1 MGADSQHF
9 ALAPVV
15 ADGSARWPANDQIY
29 DVMPSTRPQVRR
41 CELEKF
47 GGVLTYVLRLASMP
61 ILKVLT
67 ARALLEAAGFPE
79 SAIVA
84 ALAGGAFAAGHW
96 VLCTPIGDEDVDA
109 RGSKFLKS
117 IRKYVDDDE
126 KRSNFLV
133 MLTAI
138 SRAATQQDYGAVLA
152 NSTVTPKPAHSFS
165 YQNKKHSVLELKQG
179 KKDRI
184 YFFAERFHGRPC
196 IVLLLAHHKKDQTTP
211 KDVCSHCE
219 QAMKNCLATA
229 SNVEIK

>member
-1 MGADSQHF
+1 
-9 ALAPVV
+9 
-15 ADGSARWPANDQIY
+15 
-29 DVMPSTRPQVRR
+29 
-41 CELEKF
+41 
-47 GGVLTYVLRLASMP
+47 MP

-67 ARALLEAAGFPE
+67 ARALLGAAGFPE
-79 SAIVA
+79 DLVVTF
-84 ALAGGAFAAGHW
+84 LAGGFEAQGHW
-96 VLCTPIGDEDVDA
+96 VLCTPIGDEDLDA
-109 RGSKFLKS
+109 QGSKLLRS

-184 YFFAERFHGRPC
+184 YFFAERFGGRPC

-211 KDVCSHCE
+211 REVCNHCE
-219 QAMKNCLATA
+219 QAMKNCLASVA
-229 SNVEIK
+229 NVEIK